1 MKFLD
6 YILVAN
12 MKILLGCLNA
22 NGLGGSELYHYELAR
37 ELDAAGH
44 DVTLFTMRQI
54 DWMDE
59 VRLKLE
65 HVRQL
70 DVTNFDY
77 TEKYDIIIASQ
88 PQVNLFMLDTFKDT
102 PIVSIIHSEI
112 RSEDPVLDS
121 RISHYIAIRQ
131 PIADMLINDY
141 NIPAD
146 KVSLIYNPIDQRRF
160 NSENID
166 KLERYSGI
174 FVGEVLDPIRFQPI
188 QHLVTQCIEN
198 DWDLYLMSDSK
209 YNFNHPNIK
218 YLEKRWDT
226 EEIVK
231 RMHFTAGILL
241 GRTTLEGWCC
251 DIPGYMYI
259 IDIHGNIV
267 DIQTNVPEHIKELCN
282 SENVATQH
290 INLYQSIISYE
301 K

>member
-6 YILVAN
+6 CILEVN

-22 NGLGGSELYHYELAR
+22 NGLGGSELYHYELTR

-44 DVTLFTMRQI
+44 NVTLFTLREI

-59 VRLKLE
+59 VRLKLQ

-70 DVTNFDY
+70 DLTNFDR
-77 TEKYDIIIASQ
+77 TEKYDIIVASQ

-112 RSEDPVLDS
+112 RSEDPILDP

-131 PIADMLINDY
+131 PIADMLINEY

-146 KVSLIYNPIDQRRF
+146 KVTLIYNPIDQTRF
-160 NSENID
+160 NSD
-166 KLERYSGI
+166 DAVKLERYSGI
-174 FVGEVLDPIRFQPI
+174 FVGEVLDPIRFKSV
-188 QHLVTQCIEN
+188 QHIVNQCIEN

-218 YLEKRWDT
+218 YVNKRWDT
-226 EEIVK
+226 ENIVQ
-231 RMHFTAGILL
+231 MMNFTAGILL

-251 DIPGYMYI
+251 NVPGFMYL
-259 IDIHGNIV
+259 IDINGNILN
-267 DIQTNVPEHIKELCN
+267 IETTPPANIKDLCD
-282 SENVATQH
+282 SKFVAQQH
-290 INLYQSIISYE
+290 VKLYQNIL
-301 K
+301 